1 MLPETGS
8 ALTEQGKTET
18 VNTISQLYRSL
29 AERFAEMVRQ
39 DLGARLT
46 SIVLYGSV
54 ARGTARPDSDIDLFV
69 VAGESD
75 EDKGPLWDQVLDL
88 EQTFWNDQEVAALR
102 AQGYR
107 ASIETYVVSKAQAWR
122 GLPIYLDMTLD
133 AIVLHDPEKFFSRR
147 IDQVKQR
154 MVELRSRR
162 EWLSKDT
169 YIWQLKTDA
178 EPGEVISLPYVEET
192 QR

>member
-1 MLPETGS
+1 MFPKSSS
-8 ALTEQGKTET
+8 ALTDPGQTET
-18 VNTISQLYRSL
+18 VNATSRLYRSL
-29 AERFAEMVRQ
+29 AERFANVVR
-39 DLGARLT
+39 DNLGARLT
-46 SIVLYGSV
+46 CIVLYGSV

-69 VAGESD
+69 IAGESD
-75 EDKGPLWDQVLDL
+75 EDKEPLWDQVLDL

-107 ASIETYVVSKAQAWR
+107 ASVEAYVVSKAQARR
-122 GLPIYLDMTLD
+122 GLPIYLDMALD
-133 AIVLHDPEKFFSRR
+133 AIVLHDPENFFSRR

-162 EWLSKDT
+162 EWLSQDT

-178 EPGEVISLPYVEET
+178 EPGEVISLPYVEEI